1 MCKMWGHSLIPD
13 KKVKLLMNL
22 KGLMISQTGSKDVS
36 AFTRN
41 VDHRVESLVKR
52 SIDCD
57 LFYMKDHF
65 PIHKQT
71 TASLFMPFWLNTF
84 RKYDF
89 ICAHGEGAGQAML
102 FCRPLLRGPVIYE
115 PHGDPRAESA
125 LERQVQSAGKITSP
139 SLRVRIICRMATAC
153 ADYVITQCN
162 SHTEE
167 LIKEGLPPDGV
178 GIVRNGVD
186 LDVFHELP
194 FPDPP
199 EFTFAYAGGFQ
210 TWQNMDNLI
219 EAFEKIRD
227 PNIRLLMVGF
237 AKEDVAIKQE
247 FAAKFGQR
255 VKLVDKTDQA
265 SLVNM
270 LRSVACFVIPRIK
283 HPALSH
289 AFPTKF
295 IEYASLG
302 RPTMVNDVDE
312 TADFVRKYDCGFV
325 SDPSPEAMA
334 KTMEHIASLP
344 VKTLSEMGTRARRMA
359 EENFSWE
366 QIGDDYAEL
375 VRSVVARF
383 RGEARL

>member
-1 MCKMWGHSLIPD
+1 
-13 KKVKLLMNL
+13 MNL
-22 KGLMISQTGSKDVS
+22 KGLVISQTASKDSS

-71 TASLFMPFWLNTF
+71 TASFFMPFWLNTF

-89 ICAHGEGAGQAML
+89 ICAHGEGAGQALL
-102 FCRPLLRGPVIYE
+102 FCRPLLNGPIIYE
-115 PHGDPRAESA
+115 PHGDPLAESA
-125 LERQVQSAGKITSP
+125 LERQVHSAGKITSP
-139 SLRVRIICRMATAC
+139 SLRVRIVCRMAIAC

-162 SHTEE
+162 AHTEE
-167 LIKEGLPPDGV
+167 LIKEGLPKDHV

-199 EFTFAYAGGFQ
+199 EFAFAYAGGFQ

-219 EAFEKIRD
+219 EAFERIRD
-227 PNIRLLMVGF
+227 PNIRLLLVGF
-237 AKEDVAIKQE
+237 SKEDAAIKQE
-247 FAAKFGQR
+247 FAAKFGDR
-255 VKLVDKTDQA
+255 VKLVDKTDQE
-265 SLVNM
+265 SLVNI
-270 LRSVACFVIPRIK
+270 LRSAACFVIPRID
-283 HPALSH
+283 HPALRH

-325 SDPSPEAMA
+325 SDPSPLNMA
-334 KTMEHIASLP
+334 KTMEDIAKVP
-344 VKTLSEMGTRARRMA
+344 VKTLAEMGNRARRMA

-366 QIGDDYAEL
+366 NIGDDYAEL
-375 VRSVVARF
+375 VRSQVDRF
-383 RGEARL
+383 RQEHRS